1 MVDKRSVSRP
11 KPSEARSTQITT
23 GSSQNARVPTSIP
36 LHVIS
41 RDRESGHVNTVK
53 STPDMS
59 ASSCQCEI
67 QSLVG
72 NPIVSATD
80 LALSSRREWIP
91 DKPNWRAIW
100 RLFVHVLFLTP
111 HHYLLLSS
119 VNRHTWRRYPPPK
132 LLANPIY

>member
-23 GSSQNARVPTSIP
+23 GSSQNARDPTSIP

-72 NPIVSATD
+72 NPIVLATD
-80 LALSSRREWIP
+80 LALSSQREWIP
-91 DKPNWRAIW
+91 NKPSWSGNLEIFFAGAVTQ
-100 RLFVHVLFLTP
+100 FSP
-111 HHYLLLSS
+111 LLS
-119 VNRHTWRRYPPPK
+119 V
-132 LLANPIY
+132 PIR